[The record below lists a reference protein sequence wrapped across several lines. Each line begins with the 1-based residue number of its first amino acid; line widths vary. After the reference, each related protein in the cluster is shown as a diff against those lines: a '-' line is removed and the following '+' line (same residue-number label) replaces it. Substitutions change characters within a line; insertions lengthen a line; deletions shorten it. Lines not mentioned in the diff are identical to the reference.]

1 MSDEPVLRIYI
12 CGRLAVER
20 GQALI
25 QEGAFPARQ
34 GRRLWSYLV
43 LNRRRPV
50 GREELADAIWGDKM
64 PDTWDATLN
73 ALASR
78 LRSLLRPISSA
89 HGDLGIQGEVGRYVL
104 KLPMNVFIDLERA
117 RKAIHEADIAMH
129 RRDLQVA
136 LNEARVAM
144 EIAARGFMP
153 GDEAPWIERQRR
165 SLLDVQTRALERTVE
180 AELYRGRPDVAE
192 HEARLLLALDPLRES
207 AYRLLM
213 RSLAACGNRGE
224 VVRAM
229 EECRRALWESG
240 VSAPSGET
248 ERVFRELTDR

>member
-12 CGRLAVER
+12 CGRLAIER

-25 QEGAFPARQ
+25 REDDFPARQ
-34 GRRLWSYLV
+34 GRRFWAYLV

-50 GREELADAIWGDKM
+50 GREELADAIWADEI
-64 PDTWDATLN
+64 PDTWDVTLN

-78 LRSLLRPISSA
+78 LRSVLRSISA
-89 HGDLGIQGEVGRYVL
+89 TERGLRIQGEVGRYAL
-104 KLPMNVFIDLERA
+104 KLPGDAFIDLERA

-129 RRDLQVA
+129 RRDYHVA

-153 GDEAPWIERQRR
+153 GDEARWIERQRR
-165 SLLDVQTRALERTVE
+165 SLMDIQTRALERTVE
-180 AELYRGRPDVAE
+180 AELHRGRPDVAE
-192 HEARLLLALDPLRES
+192 REARLLLALDPLRES
-207 AYRLLM
+207 GYRLLM
-213 RSLAACGNRGE
+213 SALAACGNRAE

-229 EECRRALWESG
+229 EECRQALRESG
-240 VSAPSGET
+240 VAAPSGAT
-248 ERVFRELTDR
+248 ERVFRELTGR